1 MLSIH
6 PHGCGR
12 KTRLRGASSQ
22 LTPDG
27 VSKASALGQLAV
39 RRGDE
44 RADAMHCSAL
54 QAHELM
60 EGCVR
65 AVLRACGVDLPG
77 ARSPAQSWLSALSSF
92 ARTTTAAKW
101 GELEADPR

>member
-1 MLSIH
+1 M
-6 PHGCGR
+6 
-12 KTRLRGASSQ
+12 
-22 LTPDG
+22 
-27 VSKASALGQLAV
+27 SKASALGQLAV
-39 RRGDE
+39 RREDE

-54 QAHELM
+54 QAHEPM

-77 ARSPAQSWLSALSSF
+77 ATRSPAQSWLSALSSF